1 MIYVYNLA
9 QIFETN
15 FLTNAQ
21 EIYILNMIT
30 LVVNTRKVILI
41 RKDVSWLFS
50 IAISVLEGRLLLVRQ
65 REVILK

>member
-1 MIYVYNLA
+1 
-9 QIFETN
+9 
-15 FLTNAQ
+15 
-21 EIYILNMIT
+21 MIT